1 MRKFISEYR
10 KEEFQGPETEVIYNL
25 FCFAK
30 YLKIGVVLLLFAI
43 LWKDKTCL
51 FFFSFM
57 NDPSWRLKLCE

>member
-1 MRKFISEYR
+1 MRKLISLYR

-43 LWKDKTCL
+43 LWKDMSV
-51 FFFSFM
+51 FFSFM
-57 NDPSWRLKLCE
+57 NDPSWRLKVCE